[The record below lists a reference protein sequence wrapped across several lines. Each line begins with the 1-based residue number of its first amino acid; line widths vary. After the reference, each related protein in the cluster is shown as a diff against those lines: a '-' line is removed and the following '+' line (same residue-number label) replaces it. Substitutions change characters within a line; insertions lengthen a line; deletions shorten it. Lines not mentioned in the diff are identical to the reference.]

1 MNATQRRLEGKVALI
16 VGAGQTPGPKMG
28 NGRATALLF
37 AREGAQVLAADQ
49 NIASAEETVA
59 LIQSE
64 GGSAA
69 AVETDV
75 TDESSIQ
82 RAVHDCTQRW
92 NRLDI
97 LHNNV
102 GISVAGGDAPVT
114 EITVEAF
121 DRIMAVNLR
130 SVVLACKHALPIM
143 RDQGSGVIL
152 TISSIAALV
161 ILYSSAQAGSIRIG
175 TEGAYP
181 PWNAKDESGK
191 LIGFEVELAGWL
203 CIYMKADCT
212 LVEQDWDGMIPGLIM
227 RKYDAIMAGMSITDE
242 RMKTIN
248 FSQGYADEVASL
260 AVMKGSSLEG
270 MDTPKAINL
279 STGGGAAKKALKTL
293 TAALAGKTIGVQTA
307 TIHQNFLESGDVGNV
322 KVRTYKTQDEVNLDL
337 AAGRIDAA
345 LAAAVAFT
353 DYAEKSGKPVVLVG
367 PTFSGGAF
375 GNGVGVGIRK
385 ADTQLLEDFNKA
397 IDSARKSGK
406 ISELAIRWFGF
417 DASM

>member
-1 MNATQRRLEGKVALI
+1 MKKICKFFLSYLVALVLI
-16 VGAGQTPGPKMG
+16 SS
-28 NGRATALLF
+28 TAL
-37 AREGAQVLAADQ
+37 ADK
-49 NIASAEETVA
+49 I
-59 LIQSE
+59 
-64 GGSAA
+64 
-69 AVETDV
+69 
-75 TDESSIQ
+75 
-82 RAVHDCTQRW
+82 
-92 NRLDI
+92 
-97 LHNNV
+97 
-102 GISVAGGDAPVT
+102 
-114 EITVEAF
+114 
-121 DRIMAVNLR
+121 
-130 SVVLACKHALPIM
+130 K
-143 RDQGSGVIL
+143 
-152 TISSIAALV
+152 
-161 ILYSSAQAGSIRIG
+161 IG

-191 LIGFEVELAGWL
+191 LIGFEVELANFL
-203 CIYMKADCT
+203 CIYMEADCT
-212 LVEQDWDGMIPGLIM
+212 IVEQDWDGMIPGLVM

-279 STGGGAAKKALKTL
+279 STGGGDVKKALKTL

-307 TIHQNFLESGDVGNV
+307 TIHQNFLESGDVGSV
-322 KVRTYKTQDEVNLDL
+322 KIKTYKTQDEVNLDL

-385 ADTQLLEDFNKA
+385 DDTDLLKRFNKA
-397 IDSARKSGK
+397 IDVARKNGK
-406 ISELAIRWFGF
+406 ISELAIKWFGF

>member
-1 MNATQRRLEGKVALI
+1 MR
-16 VGAGQTPGPKMG
+16 
-28 NGRATALLF
+28 
-37 AREGAQVLAADQ
+37 
-49 NIASAEETVA
+49 NIFKFF
-59 LIQSE
+59 L
-64 GGSAA
+64 
-69 AVETDV
+69 
-75 TDESSIQ
+75 
-82 RAVHDCTQRW
+82 
-92 NRLDI
+92 
-97 LHNNV
+97 
-102 GISVAGGDAPVT
+102 
-114 EITVEAF
+114 
-121 DRIMAVNLR
+121 
-130 SVVLACKHALPIM
+130 
-143 RDQGSGVIL
+143 
-152 TISSIAALV
+152 SSIAALT
-161 ILYSSAQAGSIRIG
+161 ILFSSAQADSIRIG

-191 LIGFEVELAGWL
+191 LIGFEVELANWL
-203 CIYMKADCT
+203 CIYMGADCT

-260 AVMKGSSLEG
+260 AVMKGSPLEG

-279 STGGGAAKKALKTL
+279 STGGGDVKKALKTL

-307 TIHQNFLESGDVGNV
+307 TIHQNFLESGDVGSV
-322 KVRTYKTQDEVNLDL
+322 KIRTYKTQDEVNLDL

-385 ADTQLLEDFNKA
+385 DDTALLKKFNAA
-397 IDSARKSGK
+397 INQARKSGK
-406 ISELAIRWFGF
+406 ISELATKWFGF